1 MSDIVQISSLGKNG
15 RWGNSLFQYCF
26 ARTYAER
33 VGARL
38 ETPSWLGQ
46 TLFGLSDPDISC
58 VLPQLHESAI
68 SGSPAD
74 WVPNVDLVGW
84 FQVRRLMACGSHRE
98 ARKWLAFKPE
108 WLARFPKPFPEY
120 AACHL
125 RQGDFFT
132 SAGDPYC
139 LIGEESYLRAVKKF
153 VPINCPVIVV
163 EEDGA
168 KPRSDLPADLQF
180 LPDFLVLM
188 QADILFRANSTFSW
202 WAAELGTCRTV
213 YSPVVGTLTGHH
225 DVEFVLGNAEQHV
238 NLPGYGKL
246 KFGRD

>member
-1 MSDIVQISSLGKNG
+1 MSDIVQISSLGHNG
-15 RWGNSLFQYCF
+15 RIGNQFFQYCF

-33 VGARL
+33 LHAKL
-38 ETPSWLGQ
+38 ETPPWVGQ
-46 TLFGLSDPDISC
+46 RLFGLTDPPISC

-74 WVPNVDLVGW
+74 WVPNVDLVGY
-84 FQVRRLMACGSHRE
+84 FQLARLLNCVSHRE
-98 ARKWLAFKPE
+98 ARKWLTFKPE
-108 WLARFPKPFPEY
+108 WLARFPKPYPEY

-132 SAGDPYC
+132 SEGDPYC
-139 LIGEESYLRAVKKF
+139 LISDFSYRRAVETF
-153 VPINCPVIVV
+153 VPSNCPVIPV
-163 EEDGA
+163 EENA
-168 KPRSDLPADLQF
+168 SKVRNDLPEDLQF
-180 LPDFLVLM
+180 LPDFLTLM

-202 WAAELGTCRTV
+202 WAGELGTCRTV
-213 YSPVVGTLTGHH
+213 YSPAVGTLTGHH

-238 NLPGYGKL
+238 NYAGYGKL